1 MQVWTWFHLLYL
13 GRLCAYLVS
22 LFYRFVTLT
31 IYATRKVILWNH
43 DFFDSLHEHLEG
55 WLQYICYR
63 ALKLQ
68 YQTNFLYRLKQYLH
82 IFYCEQNWPR
92 NMTLCKFQNIN
103 VYYHYFLTAS
113 SIVVECW
120 RRVRVSGS
128 IPSQGPRH
136 TNDVI
141 KMVAKAVVQH
151 CYPWWRPRW
160 SP

>member
-1 MQVWTWFHLLYL
+1 MNMVSFALSWSFMCLSSELVLPLCKINYICYKEGHSLKPWFLE
-13 GRLCAYLVS
+13 
-22 LFYRFVTLT
+22 
-31 IYATRKVILWNH
+31 
-43 DFFDSLHEHLEG
+43 SLHEHLKG